1 VSYLGLPA
9 DSVGRHTQQTAPFGV
24 ALSDAPFR
32 DGTISVDI
40 EFSPG
45 PDHAAG
51 VVLGFESLESP
62 YVMATVGGYERAYSI
77 AEFQPARGWMSIASA
92 GVWSNLQSDR
102 PYRLEVTLRGQSLA
116 LQVDG
121 IPVLSATLPAPLRGS
136 AMGLFAWGNEPA
148 RFETLRVGAD
158 PPRLF
163 VIMPFAEPFDTLYRE
178 VIKPVAKELAF
189 GINRVDEIQAPGI
202 ILDDI
207 QRQIA
212 ESHAV
217 VAEVSSRNPNVF
229 YELGFAHALG
239 KPAVILVRRDDAAS
253 MPFDIRGYRAIFYDD
268 SIGGKRKVENLLRQ
282 HLTAVVGRGEVIEA
296 AS

>member
-1 VSYLGLPA
+1 
-9 DSVGRHTQQTAPFGV
+9 
-24 ALSDAPFR
+24 
-32 DGTISVDI
+32 
-40 EFSPG
+40 
-45 PDHAAG
+45 
-51 VVLGFESLESP
+51 
-62 YVMATVGGYERAYSI
+62 
-77 AEFQPARGWMSIASA
+77 
-92 GVWSNLQSDR
+92 
-102 PYRLEVTLRGQSLA
+102 
-116 LQVDG
+116 
-121 IPVLSATLPAPLRGS
+121 
-136 AMGLFAWGNEPA
+136 
-148 RFETLRVGAD
+148 
-158 PPRLF
+158 
-163 VIMPFAEPFDTLYRE
+163 MPFAEPFDTLYRE